1 MQYTTFGRTGLQ
13 VSVAGLGCGG
23 FSRVGL
29 GTGKSED
36 EAVAIIRAAL
46 DLGVNL
52 IDTAAVYGTE
62 GVVGRAIAGR
72 DRSSVVVATKAAFGR
87 GPDIAA
93 PETVVASLDN
103 SLRVLGTDYVDI
115 FQLHAVAPDNY
126 ARVRDELVPALL
138 RERDKGKF
146 RFLGITETPPFD
158 HDHAMLQQALPEGLW
173 DSAMVAQHMLHQG
186 ARDTVYPLSQAHG
199 AGTLLMFVVR
209 GIFAQPE
216 RLAAT
221 LRELA
226 LPDLDFL
233 VHPGGA
239 STMVD
244 AAYRFVRHEQGV
256 DVVLFGT
263 GDIGHLETN
272 IASLL
277 KPPLPAT
284 DIEQLR
290 RVYGHVVGIGLDVP
304 GRPAR
309 RS

>member
-1 MQYTTFGRTGLQ
+1 MQYTTFGRTGLR

-29 GTGKSED
+29 GTGKTED

-72 DRSSVVVATKAAFGR
+72 DRAQVVLATKAAFGR

-158 HDHAMLQQALPEGLW
+158 HDHAMLRQALPDGLW
-173 DSAMVAQHMLHQG
+173 DSVMVAQHMLHQG

-226 LPDLDFL
+226 LPELDFL
-233 VHPGGA
+233 VHPDGA

-244 AAYRFVRHEQGV
+244 AAYRFIRHEPGV

-263 GDIGHLETN
+263 GDIGHLQTN

-284 DIEQLR
+284 DIERLR
-290 RVYGHVVGIGLDVP
+290 RVYGHVAGIGLDVP
-304 GRPAR
+304 GRGAR
-309 RS
+309 RT

>member
-23 FSRVGL
+23 FSRLGL
-29 GTGKSED
+29 GTGKTED
-36 EAVAIIRAAL
+36 DAVAIIHAAL

-52 IDTAAVYGTE
+52 IDTAAAYGTE

-72 DRSSVVVATKAAFGR
+72 DRASIVVATKAAFGR
-87 GPDIAA
+87 GPDIAG
-93 PETVVASLDN
+93 PEAVVASLDN
-103 SLRVLGTDYVDI
+103 SLRTLGTDYVDI

-146 RFLGITETPPFD
+146 RVLGITETPPFD
-158 HDHAMLQQALPEGLW
+158 HGHAMLQQALPEGLW
-173 DSAMVAQHMLHQG
+173 DSAMVAQHMLHQN
-186 ARDTVYPLSQAHG
+186 AREAVYPLSRAQG
-199 AGTLLMFVVR
+199 TGTLLMFVVR

-221 LRELA
+221 LRELE
-226 LPDLDFL
+226 LPGLDFL
-233 VHPGGA
+233 VHPDGA

-244 AAYRFVRHEQGV
+244 AAYRFIRHEPGV

-284 DIEQLR
+284 DFERLR

-304 GRPAR
+304 GRGAR
-309 RS
+309 RN

>member
-23 FSRVGL
+23 FSRLGL
-29 GTGKSED
+29 GTGKTED
-36 EAVAIIRAAL
+36 DAVAIIHAAL

-52 IDTAAVYGTE
+52 LDTAAAYGTE

-72 DRSSVVVATKAAFGR
+72 DRASIVVATKAAFGR
-87 GPDIAA
+87 GPDIAG
-93 PETVVASLDN
+93 PEAVVASLDN
-103 SLRVLGTDYVDI
+103 SLRTLGTDYVDI

-158 HDHAMLQQALPEGLW
+158 HGHAMLQQALPEGLW
-173 DSAMVAQHMLHQG
+173 DSAMVAQHMLHQN
-186 ARDTVYPLSQAHG
+186 AREAVYPLSRAQG
-199 AGTLLMFVVR
+199 TGTLLMFVVR

-221 LRELA
+221 LRELE
-226 LPDLDFL
+226 LPGLDFL
-233 VHPGGA
+233 VHPDGA

-244 AAYRFVRHEQGV
+244 AAYRFIRHEPGV

-284 DIEQLR
+284 DFERLR

-304 GRPAR
+304 GRGAR
-309 RS
+309 RN

>member
-46 DLGVNL
+46 DMGVNL

-72 DRSSVVVATKAAFGR
+72 DRSKIVVATKAAFGR

-263 GDIGHLETN
+263 GDIDHLETN

>member
-23 FSRVGL
+23 FSRRGR
-29 GTGKSED
+29 GTGQTED
-36 EAVAIIRAAL
+36 DAVAIIHAAL

-52 IDTAAVYGTE
+52 IDTAAAYGTE

-72 DRSSVVVATKAAFGR
+72 DRASIVVATKAAFGR
-87 GPDIAA
+87 GPDIAG
-93 PETVVASLDN
+93 PEAVVASLDN
-103 SLRVLGTDYVDI
+103 SLRTLGTDYVDI

-158 HDHAMLQQALPEGLW
+158 HGHAMLQQALPEGLW
-173 DSAMVAQHMLHQG
+173 DSAMVAQHMLHQN
-186 ARDTVYPLSQAHG
+186 AREAVYPLSRAQG
-199 AGTLLMFVVR
+199 TGTLLMFVVR

-221 LRELA
+221 LRELE
-226 LPDLDFL
+226 LPGLDFL
-233 VHPGGA
+233 VHPDGA

-244 AAYRFVRHEQGV
+244 AAYRFIRHEPGV

-284 DIEQLR
+284 DFERLR

-304 GRPAR
+304 GRGAR
-309 RS
+309 RN